1 MAYTIPEEIA
11 KTVRPGEQKEIER
24 LLLLLTTASQA
35 EITDFSV
42 MGGGLTNRNYKVTLS
57 NGKMIAM
64 RIAGQGTDEY
74 LNRAAEKRNAA
85 LVSGLGINAEVYF
98 FDLKTGSQLSHF
110 INGRTLTPEDFQN
123 DREVLKKTADIM
135 RKYHTCGQEFADDF
149 GPLREIRSYFKI
161 LRGSN
166 FSEFYKELE
175 VIKPRLLDVA
185 EAYINCPQKRVP
197 CHNDPL
203 SANFMEEGDR
213 LYLIDWEYAGMNDP
227 TFDLAAIINENC
239 LDDEAA
245 EYFLECY
252 YGGELTEEQRARVHI
267 SRFVADALWAVW
279 SLVQINS
286 GKDHDLY
293 WEYGQDRVD
302 WCMKF
307 INHPKFEEY
316 LKLIGFVDDGVY
328 PDFGEM
334 LK

>member
-1 MAYTIPEEIA
+1 MAFTIPEEIR
-11 KTVRPGEQKEIER
+11 TTFRPGEEKEIDR

-35 EITDFSV
+35 EIEDFSI
-42 MGGGLTNRNYKVTLS
+42 MGGGLTNRNYKVTLT
-57 NGKMIAM
+57 NGKKIAM

-74 LNRAAEKRNAA
+74 LNRSAEKRNAS
-85 LVSGLGINAEVYF
+85 LVSGLGINAEIYF

-110 INGRTLTPEDFQN
+110 ITGRTLTPEDFQN
-123 DREVLKKTADIM
+123 DREILKKTAEIM
-135 RKYHTCGQEFADDF
+135 NKYHNCGQSFADDF
-149 GPLREIRSYFKI
+149 DPLRETRTYAKI
-161 LRGSN
+161 LRASN
-166 FSEFYKELE
+166 FTEFYEGYDI
-175 VIKPRLLDVA
+175 IKKRLLDVA
-185 EAYINCPQKRVP
+185 EAYINCPQKKVP

-239 LDDEAA
+239 LDDETA

-267 SRFVADALWAVW
+267 SRFVADALWACW

-286 GKDHDLY
+286 GKDRDLY
-293 WEYGQDRVD
+293 WDYGQDRVN

-307 INHPKFEEY
+307 INHPKFDDY

-328 PDFGEM
+328 PDFST
-334 LK
+334 LFD